1 MPVYTTVLKKL
12 QQPCVI
18 ILICPSGTHI
28 SKIEFCPASA
38 TQTYSLPKPCF
49 KLTISFRRDDRLH
62 LSYFQVNLIFLV
74 KLHTKILVVVAVT
87 VKAGKV
93 ILLLTKQVG
102 AQGFRKPAGN
112 MYILTLVELENCHET
127 NFHKM

>member
-1 MPVYTTVLKKL
+1 MTFTNDITASYMWRKNNFLRIMPVYTTVLKKL
-12 QQPCVI
+12 QQPHVI

-87 VKAGKV
+87 AKAGNV
-93 ILLLTKQVG
+93 NITVDQTGWCSALPQTS
-102 AQGFRKPAGN
+102 R
-112 MYILTLVELENCHET
+112 
-127 NFHKM
+127 